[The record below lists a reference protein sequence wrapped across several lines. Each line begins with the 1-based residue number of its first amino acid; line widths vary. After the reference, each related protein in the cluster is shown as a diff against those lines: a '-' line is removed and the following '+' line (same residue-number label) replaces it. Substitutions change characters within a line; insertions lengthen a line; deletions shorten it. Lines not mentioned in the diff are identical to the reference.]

1 MTINIAPIIDFT
13 DIPKNEWEAVGFVQ
27 KSLNSLED
35 RVIDFKHCLSLAR
48 YASDKA
54 NIIDLEFRKKTDL
67 FLEDNSSDILDSRV
81 MPSISDYNDNRR
93 EFSDWLHVAVRHGAI
108 VAYEFWMATQS
119 LNHHL
124 GVAATLRKRVDQ
136 RVRKLAQK
144 TFTDCFP
151 SIASVRLSA
160 AHGSELGSSKADIDK
175 HAFRT
180 GSDDTLKLFI
190 NGSVSIQQDSFSY
203 QSSIKNQIVSY
214 QLSDSTLLAL
224 SLCVKN
230 YWEAFTPAE
239 SSSSKWHRNSGY
251 AF

>member
-13 DIPKNEWEAVGFVQ
+13 DIPENEWEAVGFVQ

-35 RVIDFKHCLSLAR
+35 RVIEFKHCLSLAR
-48 YASDKA
+48 YASDRA
-54 NIIDLEFRKKTDL
+54 NIIDLEFREQTDL
-67 FLEDNSSDILDSRV
+67 ILEGNSTTILDNGA
-81 MPSISDYNDNRR
+81 MPSVTDYSDNRR

-124 GVAATLRKRVDQ
+124 GVATTLRERVDQ
-136 RVRKLAQK
+136 RAKKVAQK
-144 TFTDCFP
+144 TFTDHFP

-180 GSDDTLKLFI
+180 GSDDTLKLLI
-190 NGSVSIQQDSFSY
+190 NGSVSIQQGSFSY
-203 QSSIKNQIVSY
+203 QSSIRNQMVSY
-214 QLSDSTLLAL
+214 ELSDSTLLAL

-239 SSSSKWHRNSGY
+239 SSSSKWQRNLGY
-251 AF
+251 DF